1 MDTIYCNPE
10 IAEELNKTYR
20 LDDNISMS
28 IDDLRTMFS
37 IVENEKDPGSI
48 YRAVLKFA
56 DDHNIPYDRKMRG
69 KATFVM
75 SDIYRR
81 ILKRSHIQFHLSEGL
96 CTKLMRIIE
105 ESVVITTE
113 EPQVEAVAEDMP
125 DPPVRQKRKYT
136 RHTENKTENAEPK
149 KRGRKPNIIKDVSEI
164 APESIT
170 ETPVT
175 GNTPLSEYDWYKDAE
190 ALAVL
195 FRTTAEKVVET
206 AVERLRN
213 DILGIK
219 VQEENPFV

>member
-56 DDHNIPYDRKMRG
+56 DDHNIPYDRKLRG

-113 EPQVEAVAEDMP
+113 EPQVEAVTDNVP

-136 RHTENKTENAEPK
+136 RRTENKTENAEPK
-149 KRGRKPNIIKDVSEI
+149 KRGRKPNVIKDVSEI
-164 APESIT
+164 VPESVT
-170 ETPVT
+170 ETPAT

-219 VQEENPFV
+219 VREENPFA

>member
-56 DDHNIPYDRKMRG
+56 DDHNIPYDRKLRG

-81 ILKRSHIQFHLSEGL
+81 KLKRSHIQFHLSEGL

-113 EPQVEAVAEDMP
+113 EPQVEAVTDNVP

-136 RHTENKTENAEPK
+136 RRTENKTENAEPK
-149 KRGRKPNIIKDVSEI
+149 KRGRKPNVIKDVSEI
-164 APESIT
+164 VPESVT
-170 ETPVT
+170 ETPAT

-219 VQEENPFV
+219 VREENPFA

>member
-20 LDDNISMS
+20 LDDNVSMS

-37 IVENEKDPGSI
+37 IVENEKDPGNI

-81 ILKRSHIQFHLSEGL
+81 ILKRSHIQFHLSDEL
-96 CTKLMRIIE
+96 CTMLMRTVE
-105 ESVVITTE
+105 DSFADTTE
-113 EPQVEAVAEDMP
+113 EPQAEAVAGEVP
-125 DPPVRQKRKYT
+125 ASPVRQKRKYT
-136 RHTENKTENAEPK
+136 KRTEKKTASAEPK
-149 KRGRKPNIIKDVSEI
+149 KRGRKSRTVVEVAEPAYVPVAD
-164 APESIT
+164 
-170 ETPVT
+170 TPAAA
-175 GNTPLSEYDWYKDAE
+175 NPSLSEYDWYKDAE

-206 AVERLRN
+206 AVEKLRN
-213 DILGIK
+213 EILGIK
-219 VQEENPFV
+219 VGEENPFV

>member
-113 EPQVEAVAEDMP
+113 EPQVEAVTDDMP
-125 DPPVRQKRKYT
+125 EPPVKQKRKYT
-136 RHTENKTENAEPK
+136 RRTENKTENAEPK
-149 KRGRKPNIIKDVSEI
+149 KRGRKPNIVEDVANIPASV
-164 APESIT
+164 T
-170 ETPVT
+170 ETAAA

-219 VQEENPFV
+219 VREENPFV

>member
-37 IVENEKDPGSI
+37 IVENEKDPDSI

-113 EPQVEAVAEDMP
+113 EPQVEAVTDNVP

-149 KRGRKPNIIKDVSEI
+149 KRGRKPNVIKDVSEI
-164 APESIT
+164 VPESVT
-170 ETPVT
+170 ETPAT
-175 GNTPLSEYDWYKDAE
+175 GNPPLSEYDWYKDAE

>member
-37 IVENEKDPGSI
+37 IVENEKDPGNI

-113 EPQVEAVAEDMP
+113 EPQVEAVTNNVP

-164 APESIT
+164 APESVT
-170 ETPVT
+170 EMPVT

-219 VQEENPFV
+219 VREENPFA

>member
-56 DDHNIPYDRKMRG
+56 DDHNIPYDKKMRG

-113 EPQVEAVAEDMP
+113 EPQVEAVTDNVP
-125 DPPVRQKRKYT
+125 DPSVRQKRKYT
-136 RHTENKTENAEPK
+136 RRTENKTENAEPK
-149 KRGRKPNIIKDVSEI
+149 KRGRKPNVIKDVSEI
-164 APESIT
+164 VPESVT
-170 ETPVT
+170 ETPAT
-175 GNTPLSEYDWYKDAE
+175 SNTPLSEYDWYKDAE

-219 VQEENPFV
+219 VREENPFA

>member
-113 EPQVEAVAEDMP
+113 EPQVEAVTDNVP

-149 KRGRKPNIIKDVSEI
+149 KRGRKPHIVEDVANIPASV
-164 APESIT
+164 T
-170 ETPVT
+170 ETAAT

-195 FRTTAEKVVET
+195 FRTTVEKVVET